1 MQSNKRPIMDVLSA
15 ILPAAGMLSAV
26 SLAAA
31 ASLGGPMELQDEGQF
46 FIAGQSLPSTHP
58 SNAPGFLPGQ
68 IMASQMFVHYRIP
81 ASVNRPPIIMVHGSG
96 HTGVTYETTPDGR
109 EGWATY
115 FTRNNFPVYVVDH
128 SGRGRSG
135 FDPTPINRAK
145 AESNA
150 GLLPDIPLTT
160 KERAW
165 VNFRFGDAYPKTY
178 PGLQFPIDAID
189 QYVSQLVPNTETTL
203 SGGGANTVKA
213 LAALVDKI
221 GPSVVMVHSQSGNY
235 GLDLVRQRADKLRG
249 LIIVEGSCGPLSAA
263 DVSDHFKKVPTLI
276 VLGDNTTGS
285 KTNNGDERRK
295 QCTET
300 ADKIRAAGGKGRFIV
315 LPEVGIKGNS
325 HMMMMDKNNL
335 IIADQIIG
343 WLTEVAG
350 I

>member
-1 MQSNKRPIMDVLSA
+1 MRSDRRPLALAFV
-15 ILPAAGMLSAV
+15 LPAAGLMAAISM
-26 SLAAA
+26 AAA
-31 ASLGGPMELQDEGQF
+31 GTLGGPMELQDEGQF
-46 FIAGQSLPSTHP
+46 FIGGRIMPSTHP

-68 IMASQMFVHYRIP
+68 IMLSQMFVHYRIP
-81 ASVNRPPIIMVHGSG
+81 ATVSRPPMVMVHGSG
-96 HTGVTYETTPDGR
+96 HTGMTYETTPDGR

-150 GLLPDIPLTT
+150 SYLPDIPLTT

-165 VNFRFGDAYPKTY
+165 VNFRFGESYAKPY
-178 PGLQFPIDAID
+178 PGLQFPVDAID

-203 SGGGANTVKA
+203 AGGGANTVKA
-213 LAALVDKI
+213 LVALVDKI

-235 GLDLVRQRADKLRG
+235 GLDLVRERADKLRG
-249 LIIVEGSCGPLSAA
+249 LIVVEGNCGPLSAD
-263 DVSDHFKKVPTLI
+263 DVSKHFKKVPTLI
-276 VLGDNTTGS
+276 ILGDNTIGS

-295 QCTET
+295 LCADT
-300 ADKIRAAGGKGRFIV
+300 ANQIRTAGGKAKFVV
-315 LPEVGIKGNS
+315 LPEMGIKGNS

-335 IIADQIIG
+335 VVADQIIG

-350 I
+350 M